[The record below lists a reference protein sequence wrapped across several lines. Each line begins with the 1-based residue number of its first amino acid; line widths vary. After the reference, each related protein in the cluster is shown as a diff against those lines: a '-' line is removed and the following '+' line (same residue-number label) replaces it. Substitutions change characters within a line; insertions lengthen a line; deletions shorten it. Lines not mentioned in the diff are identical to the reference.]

1 MSGILLMTVGNSYA
15 SAPVNL
21 TVPVI
26 TGTAS
31 LGQTLTT
38 SNGTWSG
45 SPAPAFTYQWQRV
58 TTNIGGATSSTY
70 VVVSADVGNTL
81 RCVVT
86 ATNIL
91 GAVSANSANTA
102 TVTLPAVGS
111 ALGGGFYAGQI
122 GVSSVATHNLIV
134 SPRSSGQLAN
144 VYKNSNSDTPGA
156 TSAIDGP
163 ANTAAQV
170 ADGNS
175 TVYPCGHFC
184 NDLSTGGQTDWY
196 MPATNELEICYY
208 NLKPG
213 TNNNDTSSGINPNAV
228 PARASNY
235 TSGNP
240 AQTSSASFVVT
251 TGAERFSESGYW
263 CSDQNSASTAKKQRF
278 QNTYQGGYQGVSN
291 KGYGSNIVR
300 AVRRVAV

>member
-1 MSGILLMTVGNSYA
+1 L
-15 SAPVNL
+15 PV
-21 TVPVI
+21 
-26 TGTAS
+26 
-31 LGQTLTT
+31 
-38 SNGTWSG
+38 
-45 SPAPAFTYQWQRV
+45 
-58 TTNIGGATSSTY
+58 
-70 VVVSADVGNTL
+70 
-81 RCVVT
+81 
-86 ATNIL
+86 
-91 GAVSANSANTA
+91 
-102 TVTLPAVGS
+102 VGS

-144 VYKNSNSDTPGA
+144 VYKSANSDTPGA
-156 TSAIDGP
+156 TSDIDGP

-175 TVYPCGHFC
+175 SVYPCGHFC
-184 NDLSTGGQTDWY
+184 NNLSTGGQTDWY

-213 TNNNDTSSGINPNAV
+213 TNNNNTGSGINPNAV

-235 TSGNP
+235 TSGDP

-263 CSDQNSASTAKKQRF
+263 CSDQYDATQARKQRF
-278 QNTYQGGYQGVSN
+278 QNTYQGGYQGRSN